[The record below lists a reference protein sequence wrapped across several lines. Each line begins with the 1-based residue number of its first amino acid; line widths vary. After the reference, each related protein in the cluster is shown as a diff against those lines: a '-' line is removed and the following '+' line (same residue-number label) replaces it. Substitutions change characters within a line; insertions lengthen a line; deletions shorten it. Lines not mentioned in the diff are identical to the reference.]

1 MVNHLL
7 HLISTSKIQSTTLVP
22 LLLFHVFELALNFC
36 SEVSSSLAKIKNIQT
51 KSVYFLASLWLGLI
65 YCIVCQLT
73 KCCYFKRNNNLF
85 SFLPSEN
92 CHLFRFSVFGKK
104 VPLSVTPVHKKADRS
119 KSPTLCSPES
129 EEGEDGV
136 IISEGVME
144 EYLAF
149 DRRDV

>member
-1 MVNHLL
+1 M
-7 HLISTSKIQSTTLVP
+7 
-22 LLLFHVFELALNFC
+22 
-36 SEVSSSLAKIKNIQT
+36 
-51 KSVYFLASLWLGLI
+51 LASLLLGLNYHVVSQFTK
-65 YCIVCQLT
+65 YCYL
-73 KCCYFKRNNNLF
+73 KWNNNLF
-85 SFLPSEN
+85 SFLLSEN

-104 VPLSVTPVHKKADRS
+104 VPLAVTPVHKKADSS

-136 IISEGVME
+136 IVSEGVME